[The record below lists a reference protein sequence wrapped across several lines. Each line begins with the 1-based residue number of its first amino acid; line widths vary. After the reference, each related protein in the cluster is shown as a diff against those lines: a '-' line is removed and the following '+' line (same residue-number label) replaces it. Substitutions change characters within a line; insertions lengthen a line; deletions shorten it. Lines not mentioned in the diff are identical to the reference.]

1 MSSQKE
7 FFLKR
12 IRCLGQKCPKT
23 MIEYGKIN
31 SKILSDAKYIL
42 LFHISSYVRYVFL
55 NRCQLKEI
63 DSTYIILEGKSN
75 FVKKRFCQICEK
87 S

>member
-1 MSSQKE
+1 
-7 FFLKR
+7 
-12 IRCLGQKCPKT
+12 

-31 SKILSDAKYIL
+31 SEIISDAKYIL

-87 S
+87 SRGIGYKWLPFSDSAQRSI